1 MNRAEAMTDVLTRAA
16 ILSGI
21 DASGAV
27 SIRNGSNAIY
37 ELRGG
42 IVARIGKVGSSATA
56 EREILVSQWLNH
68 AGIPTVEAIPSVPQP
83 VVVDDRPV
91 TWWRLIPEHRASTP
105 EELGAMVRRL
115 HALPPPATFELPI
128 YDPFTGIKDRVVS
141 AATIDDDDR
150 SWLTEHYLT
159 LEKQYDEL
167 PDPESPC
174 VIHGDAWQGNLVVPP
189 SGIPIVLDLD
199 KVSLG
204 RPEWDLIQ
212 IAVDYTDFRR
222 ITENEYR
229 SFVSAYGG
237 YDVTAWPRF
246 RVLADI
252 QELRWVAFALS
263 LTGANGT
270 AADQARHRIACL
282 KGEVVRP
289 WRWSA
294 L

>member
-1 MNRAEAMTDVLTRAA
+1 MNQAGAMADVLVRAA
-16 ILSGI
+16 TLSGI

-37 ELRGG
+37 ELHGG

-68 AGIPTVEAIPSVPQP
+68 SGIPTVEAIPSVQQP

-91 TWWRLIPEHRASTP
+91 TWWRLIPDHRASTP
-105 EELGAMVRRL
+105 EELGGMVRRL
-115 HALPPPATFELPI
+115 HSLPPPTAFELPI
-128 YDPFTGIKDRVVS
+128 FDPFAGIRDRIVS
-141 AATIDDDDR
+141 AATINDDDR
-150 SWLTEHYLT
+150 TWLIGHYT
-159 LEKQYDEL
+159 MLEKQYDEL
-167 PDPESPC
+167 PNPESPC
-174 VIHGDAWQGNLVVPP
+174 VIHGDAWQGNLVVPQ
-189 SGIPIVLDLD
+189 SGTPIVLDLD

-204 RPEWDLIQ
+204 RREWDLIQ

-222 ITENEYR
+222 VNENEYR

-237 YDVTAWPRF
+237 YDVTSWPGF
-246 RVLADI
+246 RILADI

-263 LTGANGT
+263 LTGANGN
-270 AADQARHRIACL
+270 AANQARHRIACL
-282 KGEVVRP
+282 KGEVTRP
-289 WRWSA
+289 WKWSA